1 MLARST
7 SHTSSHQ
14 DHDTLSLP
22 SERSPG
28 LHHSISGL
36 SNRSQSRLS
45 YHRPSCQQ
53 EECEHGLYSPHAS
66 RPNSSSSVRYS
77 NTNDPSEYTPT
88 HLSYVPQP
96 SEGIENTESGNGGAF
111 GGRKAGETD
120 LGHGLLGDAVTD
132 GILGAGGEED
142 GEEDGGGGKGV
153 RAKWKGAVQG
163 MSTTQWLAR
172 RHGIRG
178 RRLMYVPP
186 TLTQSSLIGRTD
198 ADWKFAQVSG
208 ILLPLSQL
216 DHAIPLVLSTR

>member
-1 MLARST
+1 M
-7 SHTSSHQ
+7 
-14 DHDTLSLP
+14 
-22 SERSPG
+22 
-28 LHHSISGL
+28 
-36 SNRSQSRLS
+36 
-45 YHRPSCQQ
+45 
-53 EECEHGLYSPHAS
+53 
-66 RPNSSSSVRYS
+66 
-77 NTNDPSEYTPT
+77 
-88 HLSYVPQP
+88 
-96 SEGIENTESGNGGAF
+96 
-111 GGRKAGETD
+111 
-120 LGHGLLGDAVTD
+120 GHGLLGDAVTD